1 MPKMSPIRIFHTL
14 WTKPLREDRI
24 PVTLLCY
31 AISLHYARQMGAE
44 VVLHTDKF
52 GAELLALLPYDEVY
66 IDLDAIPEDIKRFW
80 AYGKLFATQ
89 REPLGSV
96 HIDGDVFLRDRS
108 LERLFRTD
116 ADLVTQS
123 EEGGEWRTDYTYEL
137 SQAAINIEQLPNNVG
152 LYYPLSYNCGVVQL
166 NNRELKDRYLDTYFR
181 TVEMSLADSSYEERE
196 KMIKAKFGDR
206 GSIIPDI
213 VTEQQFLHEL
223 AQNYKTKTI
232 LTGDV
237 RVDGIRKGYTHLCTA
252 AKYEMQNEIEALL
265 QQINPDLLKKIK
277 KHKYYK
283 PYSKNENVLGSYTK
297 QVAR

>member
-166 NNRELKDRYLDTYFR
+166 NNKELKDRYLDTYFR
-181 TVEMSLADSSYEERE
+181 TVE
-196 KMIKAKFGDR
+196 I
-206 GSIIPDI
+206 
-213 VTEQQFLHEL
+213 EQQFLHEL
-223 AQNYKTKTI
+223 AQNYNTKTI

-252 AKYEMQNEIEALL
+252 AKYEMQQEIESLL
-265 QQINPDLLKKIK
+265 AHLDPVLLKRLRKT
-277 KHKYYK
+277 KHYK
-283 PYSKNENVLGSYTK
+283 PYKK
-297 QVAR
+297 K